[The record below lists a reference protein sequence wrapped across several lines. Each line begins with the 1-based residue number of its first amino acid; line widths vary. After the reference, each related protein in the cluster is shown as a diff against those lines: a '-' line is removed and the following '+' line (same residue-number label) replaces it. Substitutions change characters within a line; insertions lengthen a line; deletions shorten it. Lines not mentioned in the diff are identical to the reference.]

1 MSKHITARAAKTI
14 IAAVISAS
22 CLGAVTAPAFASM
35 TASAAHA
42 ATISSSSH
50 IVAAAA
56 APADDPDGPI
66 GNPWG

>member
-1 MSKHITARAAKTI
+1 MSKQITARAAKTI

-22 CLGAVTAPAFASM
+22 CLGAVTTPAFAAM
-35 TASAAHA
+35 TGSAAHA

-50 IVAAAA
+50 TIAAA